1 MKQSLDKNQHSVYT
15 LTYHLV
21 LVTKYRRQ
29 VITHRTYLRLIEI
42 FKNIGKTYNIKLQ
55 ESNYN
60 SDHLHFLFK
69 AKPDTTL
76 LKFINSYK
84 SASSRLIKKEYPE
97 IKKKLWKQAFWK
109 IGYFLSTTGGANIET
124 IRKYI
129 ERQQKK

>member
-29 VITHRTYLRLIEI
+29 VINHRMYLRLIEI
-42 FKNIGKTYNIKLQ
+42 FQNIGKIYNIHLQ
-55 ESNYN
+55 ESNFDL
-60 SDHLHFLFK
+60 DHIHFLFK

-97 IKKKLWKQAFWK
+97 IRNKLWKQAFWK

-129 ERQQKK
+129 ERQQKR